1 MSKVLLTGCGS
12 KYGKVLL
19 RQLSY
24 RYDEID
30 VISSNKDWE
39 DKPDN
44 VNAIYIDW
52 GSKTSLERQIHLLER
67 QKYDLV
73 FFNHNSKPQRINA
86 ESYYVDVLWT
96 QEVLEKVGC
105 HKNLKVGW
113 MITAGVGSH
122 MNQPEFSPYFN
133 NKHSRIYLCEF
144 NSWLHE
150 GVFFTV
156 DPAEPSQWT
165 AGEVKQE
172 VMKLADYMLKDV
184 QGRDMYKTRLGKPP
198 EMNEQLQWV
207 NVKHNPKKRTG
218 KPKDLPHSDPFIYD

>member
-52 GSKTSLERQIHLLER
+52 RSKTSLERQIHLLER